1 MARKKLELPDPKEND
16 VLACDGKHRR
26 VLRIFQDR
34 VFYSVGSD
42 NNRHCKLA
50 TFKRWARKAEIV
62 HAAT

>member
-1 MARKKLELPDPKEND
+1 MARKKLERPDPKEND
-16 VLACDGKHRR
+16 VLACGDGHRR
-26 VLRIFQDR
+26 VLRIFQGR

-42 NNRHCKLA
+42 KNRHCKLE